1 MHYPLMLALK
11 PSRTVMASVAVAHGA
26 AALTLFFAL
35 RTRDSLGIASVA
47 LPVSL
52 VVLACWATLFWSAA
66 RAIRAERSKRGLQLV
81 LAEDGSVRC
90 DALLGERAGRIE
102 GSAADFGWVVCVRVR
117 VQDAPPASVPLR
129 GLLGRRLAPLM
140 LVPGNVAHA
149 SDWRGLRIW
158 LRHKAFARQAD

>member
-1 MHYPLMLALK
+1 
-11 PSRTVMASVAVAHGA
+11 MASVAVAHGA

-35 RTRDSLGIASVA
+35 RTRDSVGVSSIA

-52 VVLACWATLFWSAA
+52 VVLACWAMLFWSAA

-90 DALLGERAGRIE
+90 DALLGDRAGRLE
-102 GSAADFGWVVCVRVR
+102 GSAADFGWAVCVRVR
-117 VQDAPPASVPLR
+117 AQDAPPASGPLQ
-129 GLLGRRLAPLM
+129 GLRRRLAPLM
-140 LVPGNVAHA
+140 LVPGNVAHP

-158 LRHKAFARQAD
+158 LRHKAFATQAD